1 MSSIKAGAAIA
12 VVIAGWPLYSLVTS
26 GGLDA
31 TSALLRG
38 GVVAAGCAFGV
49 TMVVRLAQSYEQAIT
64 RAAAKVRTEKLDH
77 LYSDMAGAV
86 ANGTLVDEDGNPTGG
101 TPPGTNPAGAKP
113 AGANPAGTGPPG
125 GGPADG
131 KPSGSH

>member
-49 TMVVRLAQSYEQAIT
+49 TMVVRLAQSYEHAAA

-86 ANGTLVDEDGNPTGG
+86 ANGTLVDENGNPTGA
-101 TPPGTNPAGAKP
+101 TPPGASPAGAGPAAGKP
-113 AGANPAGTGPPG
+113 AGAGPAP
-125 GGPADG
+125 GGPAGG
-131 KPSGSH
+131 KPSRSH